1 MNFFSKIYLAGH
13 DGLVGS
19 NILRELQTLGYK
31 NIITKDFKD
40 LDLRNQQE
48 TEDFFEKEK
57 PEYVFLAAAKV
68 GGILANSTYKAEF
81 IYDNLMIASNVI
93 HASYKFGVKKL
104 LNLGSS
110 CIYPKFAPQP
120 LKEEYLLS
128 GYLESTNEPYAMAKI
143 AAIKMCRYYN
153 EQYGTNFISVM
164 PTNLYGPGDNF
175 DLNNSHVLPALIR
188 KFHEAKNLQ
197 KDKVIIW
204 GTGSVYR
211 EFMHVYDL
219 TQAVI
224 FLMQNYNYS
233 DIGEI
238 INIGTGQDISIKE
251 LALLIKEIIKFN
263 GQIEF
268 DTTKPDGTPKK
279 LLDVSKI
286 NKLGWQYK
294 ISLKD
299 GVKQAYQNFLDL
311 EKIKQNNIKFKE
323 SRAC

>member
-1 MNFFSKIYLAGH
+1 
-13 DGLVGS
+13 
-19 NILRELQTLGYK
+19 
-31 NIITKDFKD
+31 
-40 LDLRNQQE
+40 
-48 TEDFFEKEK
+48 
-57 PEYVFLAAAKV
+57 
-68 GGILANSTYKAEF
+68 
-81 IYDNLMIASNVI
+81 
-93 HASYKFGVKKL
+93 
-104 LNLGSS
+104 
-110 CIYPKFAPQP
+110 
-120 LKEEYLLS
+120 
-128 GYLESTNEPYAMAKI
+128 MAKI
-143 AAIKMCRYYN
+143 AAIKLCRYYN
-153 EQYGTNFISVM
+153 EQYNTNFISVM

-188 KFHEAKNLQ
+188 KFHEAKILQ

-219 TQAVI
+219 VQAVI

-238 INIGTGQDISIKE
+238 INIGTGQDISIKD
-251 LALLIKEIIKFN
+251 LALLVKEIVRFN
-263 GQIEF
+263 GYIEF

-286 NKLGWQYK
+286 NNLGWQYK

-299 GVKQAYQNFLDL
+299 GIKQAYQSFLSL

-323 SRAC
+323 SREC